1 MASLVVDK
9 DVPNDPTATTNN
21 ATITTTT
28 TTTKTSAPTN
38 DYEDIIIDSNASTHI
53 IYHDAFSAVVYLLD
67 ATSIYFLSR
76 CNKYLTKL
84 CNNPNVLSWISRP
97 RAVGFRSLSC
107 IEHLKI
113 FELVSKAENSF
124 HFEWG
129 SVQVEDN
136 CYPYLEQ
143 LVQIMKQHG
152 SLHIRVEGHCGL
164 EAPPH
169 IAIGF
174 STNRAASVC
183 DVLVEM
189 GINPRRISYIG
200 HGNSKPK
207 ICACGPFSRE
217 AKQNRRTELFLH
229 DETGSE
235 FPTREPLPN
244 ISKEEIDA
252 AVDDA
257 GTKQREF
264 QIRIDGIMVWSRDLE
279 EAVTNP
285 EYPGHNL
292 LGIPEYNNPREN
304 VIARIRELGE
314 KCPDSLSFFEHMN
327 TILVQFE
334 QGALNS
340 SDTFMNVVEEHIAQ
354 VEEALETLLN
364 MSGDNEATCSPK
376 RFNSSRELK
385 NTNTND
391 NDHEVDVDK
400 VPVNHDDTEVE
411 FQTSNGSSSSNS
423 TGV

>member
-9 DVPNDPTATTNN
+9 DVPNDTTATTNN

-229 DETGSE
+229 DETGAE
-235 FPTREPLPN
+235 FPT
-244 ISKEEIDA
+244 
-252 AVDDA
+252 
-257 GTKQREF
+257 QRY
-264 QIRIDGIMVWSRDLE
+264 L
-279 EAVTNP
+279 
-285 EYPGHNL
+285 
-292 LGIPEYNNPREN
+292 
-304 VIARIRELGE
+304 
-314 KCPDSLSFFEHMN
+314 
-327 TILVQFE
+327 
-334 QGALNS
+334 
-340 SDTFMNVVEEHIAQ
+340 HI
-354 VEEALETLLN
+354 
-364 MSGDNEATCSPK
+364 K
-376 RFNSSRELK
+376 RHAKSAHK
-385 NTNTND
+385 
-391 NDHEVDVDK
+391 K
-400 VPVNHDDTEVE
+400 
-411 FQTSNGSSSSNS
+411 
-423 TGV
+423 